1 VDAIYSAGVVA
12 VLALVLLIIYVI
24 TGERHDEKDP
34 ADLALLRGAS
44 EDDEVHAWVS
54 TLRSESIW
62 AEMRARGDRV
72 PGSLTVGEP
81 LTSAWNYEV
90 WVRAS
95 DLAKAREILG
105 MHSGDLN

>member
-1 VDAIYSAGVVA
+1 
-12 VLALVLLIIYVI
+12 
-24 TGERHDEKDP
+24 
-34 ADLALLRGAS
+34 
-44 EDDEVHAWVS
+44 
-54 TLRSESIW
+54 
-62 AEMRARGDRV
+62 MRARGDRV
-72 PGSLTVGEP
+72 PGSLAVGEP